1 MKSVCKSTG
10 INVKQKFME
19 IMERCSSSQMTNT
32 SCSEWDLED
41 DLSKSTDTCQEEQPL
56 ILENPREPEANS
68 NQYDKNPL
76 PEDENSGNLIKTWGM
91 APKEMNADLLAV
103 ELEENLQ
110 KSNSSNGEEFGTR
123 VINSKVAVSM
133 MCLVL
138 LFTVGAGMVNGPH
151 AATDAF
157 ICALRVLSSSQYSGW
172 YRHIRNG
179 RSSSRGQ
186 AREHVWEKKNLDVEQ
201 DTLLKRPHDKKNK

>member
-1 MKSVCKSTG
+1 MSWHED
-10 INVKQKFME
+10 KQYLSIYQDTKKFME

-41 DLSKSTDTCQEEQPL
+41 DLSKSTDTCQE
-56 ILENPREPEANS
+56 
-68 NQYDKNPL
+68 
-76 PEDENSGNLIKTWGM
+76 EDENSGNLIKTWGM